1 MKNAPALICDICLKI
16 IYEADRFRI
25 KCLEADEYFQVLAE
39 TSNEQEMEPDATTS
53 NTQNSESDVKRDP
66 DNVDEGSFLARQAQ
80 SLSYEMNFQE
90 TSIKVRTKKEKN
102 KSRYR
107 PMCGYC
113 GKEQESEYR
122 LRQHELLS
130 HTPLNQLSP
139 DEVFVCDLC
148 ARIFKTKQSMRN
160 HFIRAHTPKT
170 EKFPCSIC
178 GKVLPHQKALY
189 AHERVHIKVEA
200 TCQYCSK
207 TFSRKVL
214 LSSHIAIVHLKKRL
228 SQCQYCPHQA
238 ITGGALKKHIRCK
251 HLNLRQHHCDWPA
264 CGKSFH
270 ENQHL
275 VRHYRSV
282 D

>member
-1 MKNAPALICDICLKI
+1 
-16 IYEADRFRI
+16 
-25 KCLEADEYFQVLAE
+25 
-39 TSNEQEMEPDATTS
+39 
-53 NTQNSESDVKRDP
+53 
-66 DNVDEGSFLARQAQ
+66 
-80 SLSYEMNFQE
+80 
-90 TSIKVRTKKEKN
+90 
-102 KSRYR
+102 
-107 PMCGYC
+107 MCGFC

-130 HTPLNQLSP
+130 HTPMNQLSP

-189 AHERVHIKVEA
+189 AHERVHIKTEA

-282 D
+282 NDEDFLLLLCTLKVFISDLILKNVRSNAEILAAEKLSAIMQSAADMKSKTVLVETHKF

>member
-1 MKNAPALICDICLKI
+1 MVCDQCLKTLH
-16 IYEADRFRI
+16 EADQFRQ
-25 KCLEADEYFQVLAE
+25 KCLKADEYFQGLLEVECCAIKDELE
-39 TSNEQEMEPDATTS
+39 DIDD
-53 NTQNSESDVKRDP
+53 TQYTQYLDEAAQVKIG
-66 DNVDEGSFLARQAQ
+66 VQKSKLKA
-80 SLSYEMNFQE
+80 
-90 TSIKVRTKKEKN
+90 KVKKEKN
-102 KSRYR
+102 KIRYR

-130 HTPLNQLSP
+130 HTPLSTLSP

-178 GKVLPHQKALY
+178 GKVLTHQKALY
-189 AHERVHIKVEA
+189 AHERVHVKTEVV
-200 TCQYCSK
+200 CQYCSK
-207 TFSRKVL
+207 TFNRKVL

-228 SQCQYCPHQA
+228 SQCQHCPHQA

-251 HLNLRQHHCDWPA
+251 HLNLRQHHCDWSG

-275 VRHYRSV
+275 IRHYRLALE
-282 D
+282 